1 MLNPTIDLAENES
14 IQKNFSVS
22 NIYILLNLSFH
33 TFIACVISYFLPN
46 NGNSLNNFL
55 SKYLNI
61 NITPTVTSD
70 IIDIIYYSLFLY
82 VLVMALGL
90 LYLRLSNNYYLT
102 DKRLIIREGLFS
114 IEIKTIE
121 YDKITDMETSQ
132 TFLERLISMSGD
144 LFVSTAGANELDAN
158 LYNID
163 SPTELKASINTLR
176 DKLKE

>member
-1 MLNPTIDLAENES
+1 MLNPSIDLAENES
-14 IQKNFSVS
+14 IQKNFSIS

-33 TFIACVISYFLPN
+33 VLIACMISYFLPN
-46 NGNSLNNFL
+46 NGNSLNIFL

-61 NITPTVTSD
+61 NISSVMTND
-70 IIDIIYYSLFLY
+70 IIDIIYYALFLY
-82 VLVMALGL
+82 VGVMALGL

-102 DKRLIIREGLFS
+102 NKRLIIREGVFN
-114 IEIKTIE
+114 IEMKTIE

-132 TFLERLISMSGD
+132 TFLERFISMSGD
-144 LFVSTAGANELDAN
+144 IFVSTAGTTELDAN

-176 DKLKE
+176 DKINE

>member
-1 MLNPTIDLAENES
+1 MLNPAIDLAESEE

-22 NIYILLNLSFH
+22 NIYILLNLAFHLAIAFLISFYLPSD
-33 TFIACVISYFLPN
+33 IYYFNKILV
-46 NGNSLNNFL
+46 
-55 SKYLNI
+55 KYLGLDISFETTNSIVNI
-61 NITPTVTSD
+61 INLL
-70 IIDIIYYSLFLY
+70 LFAYLAF
-82 VLVMALGL
+82 VFISFI
-90 LYLRLSNNYYLT
+90 YLRLSNNYYLT

-132 TFLERLISMSGD
+132 TFLERMVSMSGD

-176 DKLKE
+176 DKLK